1 METPLETV
9 ERFCAAWPS
18 LDVAALTQFFAD
30 DAIYHNIP
38 MDPVRGR
45 DAIGE
50 TISGFTAGVEHV
62 EFEIVHASADGAIVL
77 TERVDR
83 FRWPGGHTAD
93 LAVMGTFEVA
103 DGLITAW
110 RDYFDLQ
117 QFMSQLPT

>member
-9 ERFCAAWPS
+9 QRFCAAWQN
-18 LDVAALTQFFAD
+18 LDVAELAAFFSD

-38 MDPVRGR
+38 IDPVRGR
-45 DAIGE
+45 DAIAE
-50 TISGFTAGVEHV
+50 TIGGFTAGVEHV
-62 EFEIVHASADGAIVL
+62 EFEIVHAVADGPVVL

-83 FRWPGGHTAD
+83 FRWPTGHTAD
-93 LAVMGTFEVA
+93 LPVMGTFEVA

-117 QFMSQLPT
+117 QFMGQLPV